1 MYRYNIDTANEDL
14 IQIDLN
20 DSWTISDGETALLT
34 IVRFE
39 SPKDKNLSLIVDK
52 KDLLSLRDSLN
63 KILENKP

>member
-1 MYRYNIDTANEDL
+1 MYRYNIDTTNEDL

-63 KILENKP
+63 KILENK

>member
-1 MYRYNIDTANEDL
+1 MYRYNIDTTNEDL

-34 IVRFE
+34 LVRFE
-39 SPKDKNLSLIVDK
+39 NPKDKNLSLIICK

-63 KILENKP
+63 KILENK